1 MKVILTKKND
11 DDGRLSVRDVSE
23 EKAVWFCRTA
33 VSKGLWM
40 ACRTNAKGVRLV
52 AVFGKWEEVEDMYSR
67 ALKDNK

>member
-11 DDGRLSVRDVSE
+11 DVGRLSVRDVSE

-33 VSKGLWM
+33 VGKGLWM

-52 AVFGKWEEVEDMYSR
+52 AVSGKWEEVEDMYSQ